1 MQKLNIRPVTDL
13 RNSFSTIES
22 EMQSGPIVFTKN
34 GYGTAVMMTIGE
46 YERLLDPMEAILAET
61 DRIAQS
67 DPRRF
72 TRDEVYARLKGRVRH
87 V

>member
-1 MQKLNIRPVTDL
+1 
-13 RNSFSTIES
+13 
-22 EMQSGPIVFTKN
+22 MQSGPIVFTKN
-34 GYGTAVMMTIGE
+34 GYGAAVMMTIGE
-46 YERLLDPMEAILAET
+46 YERLLDPMEAIFEET

-72 TRDEVYARLKGRVRH
+72 TRDEVYARLKGRIRH